1 MKIDHLLCLPVLLFQ
16 LRETVLSDKGVF
28 ERSDERTAFWGWRV
42 KFVERR
48 VEIRLDPRFFVT
60 SFFFFNARSTW
71 KRNEEMMDDDVDD
84 KEGRIIN
91 IIEVFFSFVLK
102 YTRSTLSTL
111 NN

>member
-1 MKIDHLLCLPVLLFQ
+1 
-16 LRETVLSDKGVF
+16 
-28 ERSDERTAFWGWRV
+28 
-42 KFVERR
+42 
-48 VEIRLDPRFFVT
+48 
-60 SFFFFNARSTW
+60 
-71 KRNEEMMDDDVDD
+71 MMDDDVDD